1 MLAVV
6 GIAITAAVY
15 GVVAL
20 IVKADDMG
28 LAMATHART
37 GAGRAFGRGIVVAV
51 PYVLSTL
58 SIVGT
63 AAMIWVGGGIV
74 VHGLTEFGFPQID
87 HVIEGAAH
95 AVEVALPFAAGLA
108 SRTHR
113 HRWRRH
119 LRPRPRAAA
128 DPGRRLRR
136 QPAVAGREGPDPS
149 AQRTGPLTSLI
160 TPAPELQPPFRGKTV
175 PGPRLPAI
183 ACP

>member
-1 MLAVV
+1 
-6 GIAITAAVY
+6 
-15 GVVAL
+15 
-20 IVKADDMG
+20 
-28 LAMATHART
+28 MATHART

-74 VHGLTEFGFPQID
+74 VHGLTEFGLPQID

-95 AVEVALPFAAGLA
+95 AVEEALPFAAGIVHELVVIVGDGIFGLA
-108 SRTHR
+108 
-113 HRWRRH
+113 
-119 LRPRPRAAA
+119 LGLLLIPVAGYV
-128 DPGRRLRR
+128 D

-149 AQRTGPLTSLI
+149 AQRSPATDPAVI
-160 TPAPELQPPFRGKTV
+160 TPAPELQPPFRGRTV
-175 PGPRLPAI
+175 PGRRLPPI